1 MDTIMKPTLTKS
13 LIATAVLAASWH
25 ANAAVEIYN
34 KDGTTF
40 SADGLINIFY
50 VNSSIEATDISGAVS
65 DRDQSRIKMGFLPNN
80 IGFNYGKQ
88 LDDLKIEVRSSF
100 WVSINDTDLNRGA
113 TALGTN
119 SLIDVR
125 QFYAKLSGDWGSVTL
140 GKDFGL
146 FNRTN
151 ILGDEL
157 LLGYGQTSDTFGLV
171 DGGNVSF
178 GNISTGY
185 SYPMPKAQI
194 TYRTN
199 DMNGFNVAVGVM
211 DPSKSAADSS
221 EDTPRIEFEA
231 SYTTELNNVG
241 VKGWLNGLSQTS
253 EVQGI
258 EQDQSGLGYGLN
270 VKFSGLSLTASGYS
284 SEGVGYVAGL
294 DNIVGAESNESD
306 GSLLQASYTTGD
318 NRFVISSGETENQ
331 DTANMAAGITT
342 HKNFALGYFRTV
354 RPGIIVVAE
363 FNNTESENTIT
374 SMAEDNKTFSIGTVV
389 TF

>member
-1 MDTIMKPTLTKS
+1 MKHTFSKG
-13 LIATAVLAASWH
+13 LIATAILASSFGSQ
-25 ANAAVEIYN
+25 AAVEIYN

-50 VNSSIEATDISGAVS
+50 VNSNIEATDALGSVS
-65 DRDQSRIKMGFLPNN
+65 ERDQSRVKMGFLPNN
-80 IGFNYGKQ
+80 IGFGYGKQ

-100 WVSINDTDLNRGA
+100 WVSVNDTDLNRGA

-125 QFYAKLSGDWGSVTL
+125 QFYAVLSGDWGSVTL

-185 SYPMPKAQI
+185 VYPFPKAQI
-194 TYRTN
+194 TYRSN
-199 DMNGFNVAVGVM
+199 DMNGLTFAVGVM
-211 DPSKSAADSS
+211 DPNKAAADSS
-221 EDTPRIEFEA
+221 EDTPRLEFEA
-231 SYTTELNNVG
+231 VYTASMGKVWVNG
-241 VKGWLNGLSQTS
+241 VSQSS
-253 EVQGI
+253 EVAGVS
-258 EQDQSGLGYGLN
+258 QDQSGIGYGVN
-270 VKFSGLSLTASGYS
+270 VKFSGVSLTASGYS
-284 SEGVGYVAGL
+284 SEGLGHVAGL
-294 DNIVGAESNESD
+294 DHVVGAESNESD
-306 GSLLQASYTTGD
+306 GYLLQASYTMGD
-318 NRFVISSGETENQ
+318 NRFVISSGETENN
-331 DTANMAAGITT
+331 DTANTAAGTTT

-354 RPGIIVVAE
+354 RPGVILVAE
-363 FNNTESENTIT
+363 FNNTESEN
-374 SMAEDNKTFSIGTVV
+374 SVSSVAEDNSTFSLGTVV

>member
-1 MDTIMKPTLTKS
+1 MKPTLTKS

-25 ANAAVEIYN
+25 ANAGVEIYN

-50 VNSSIEATDISGAVS
+50 VNSSIEATDINGTVS

-241 VKGWLNGLSQTS
+241 IKGWLNGLSQTS

-306 GSLLQASYTTGD
+306 GSLLQVSYTTGD

-331 DTANMAAGITT
+331 DTANMTAGITT
-342 HKNFALGYFRTV
+342 HKNAALGYFRTI
-354 RPGIIVVAE
+354 RPGIIMVAE
-363 FNNTESENTIT
+363 FNNTESENSIT
-374 SMAEDNKTFSIGTVV
+374 SLAEDNKTFSIGTVV

>member
-1 MDTIMKPTLTKS
+1 MKLTLTKS
-13 LIATAVLAASWH
+13 LIATAIIAASYQ
-25 ANAAVEIYN
+25 ANAAIEIYN
-34 KDGTTF
+34 NDGTTF

-50 VNSSIEATDISGAVS
+50 VNSSVEATDAAGTVS
-65 DRDQSRIKMGFLPNN
+65 DRDQSRVKMGFLPNN
-80 IGFNYGKQ
+80 IGFGYGKQ

-157 LLGYGQTSDTFGLV
+157 LLGYGQSSDTFGLV

-185 SYPMPKAQI
+185 SYPFPKAQI

-199 DMNGFNVAVGVM
+199 DINGFNVAVGIM
-211 DPSKSAADSS
+211 DPNKVSADSS
-221 EDTPRIEFEA
+221 ESKPRIEFEA
-231 SYTTELNNVG
+231 SYATQLNDVG
-241 VKGWLNGLSQTS
+241 IKGWLNGVTQSS
-253 EVQGI
+253 EVANVD
-258 EQDQSGLGYGLN
+258 QDQSGLGYGLN
-270 VKFSGLSLTASGYS
+270 VKFSDISLTASGYS
-284 SEGVGYVAGL
+284 SEGLGYVAGL
-294 DNIVGAESNESD
+294 DNIVGAETNESE
-306 GSLLQASYTTGD
+306 GFLLQASYTMD
-318 NRFVISSGETENQ
+318 SNRFVISSGETENE
-331 DTANMAAGITT
+331 DTANVTAGVTT
-342 HKNFALGYFRTV
+342 HKNFALGYFRTI
-354 RPGIIVVAE
+354 RPGVIIVAE
-363 FNNTESENTIT
+363 YNNTKSDNTV
-374 SMAEDNKTFSIGTVV
+374 SSVAEDNKTFSIGTVV

>member
-1 MDTIMKPTLTKS
+1 MKPTLTKS

-25 ANAAVEIYN
+25 ANAGVEIYN

-100 WVSINDTDLNRGA
+100 WVSINDTDLSRGA

-306 GSLLQASYTTGD
+306 GSLLQVSYTTGD

-354 RPGIIVVAE
+354 RPGIIMVAE
-363 FNNTESENTIT
+363 FNNTESENSIT
-374 SMAEDNKTFSIGTVV
+374 SLAEDNKTFSIGTVV

>member
-1 MDTIMKPTLTKS
+1 MKHTLTKS
-13 LIATAVLAASWH
+13 LIATAILASSTA

-34 KDGTTF
+34 NDGTTF

-50 VNSSIEATDISGAVS
+50 VNSSIDATDAAGDVTS
-65 DRDQSRIKMGFLPNN
+65 RDQSRVKMGFLPNN
-80 IGFNYGKQ
+80 IGFGYGKQ
-88 LDDLKIEVRSSF
+88 LDDMKIEVRSSF
-100 WVSINDTDLNRGA
+100 WVSVNDTDLNRGA
-113 TALGTN
+113 NALGTN

-125 QFYAKLSGDWGSVTL
+125 QFYAKLSGDWGSLTL

-185 SYPMPKAQI
+185 SYPFPKSQI

-199 DMNGFNVAVGVM
+199 DMNGLSLAVGIM
-211 DPSKSAADSS
+211 DPNKAAAGSS

-231 SYTTELNNVG
+231 IYAASMDSMDAKVWVNG
-241 VKGWLNGLSQTS
+241 VSQSS
-253 EVQGI
+253 EVDGVD
-258 EQDQSGLGYGLN
+258 QDQSGLGYGVN
-270 VKFSGLSLTASGYS
+270 VKFSGISLTASGYS
-284 SEGVGYVAGL
+284 SEGLGHVAGL
-294 DNIVGAESNESD
+294 DHVVGAESNESD
-306 GSLLQASYTTGD
+306 GYLVQASYTTGA
-318 NRFVISSGETENQ
+318 NRFVISSGETENL
-331 DTANMAAGITT
+331 DKSAPAAGVTK
-342 HKNFALGYFRTV
+342 HSNFALGYFRTV
-354 RPGIIVVAE
+354 RPGVILVAE
-363 FNNTESENTIT
+363 YNNTESENSVSTV
-374 SMAEDNKTFSIGTVV
+374 AEDNGTFSIGTVV

>member
-1 MDTIMKPTLTKS
+1 MKPTLTKS
-13 LIATAVLAASWH
+13 LIATAVLATSWH
-25 ANAAVEIYN
+25 ANAGVEIYN

-100 WVSINDTDLNRGA
+100 WVSINDTDLSRGA

-306 GSLLQASYTTGD
+306 GSLLQVSYTTGD

-354 RPGIIVVAE
+354 RPGIIMVAE
-363 FNNTESENTIT
+363 FNNTESENSIT
-374 SMAEDNKTFSIGTVV
+374 SLAEDNKTFSIGTVV

>member
-1 MDTIMKPTLTKS
+1 MKHTFSKG
-13 LIATAVLAASWH
+13 LIATAILVSSFASQ
-25 ANAAVEIYN
+25 AAVEIYN

-50 VNSSIEATDISGAVS
+50 VNSNIEATDALGSVS
-65 DRDQSRIKMGFLPNN
+65 ERDQSRVKMGFLPNN
-80 IGFNYGKQ
+80 IGFGYGKQ

-100 WVSINDTDLNRGA
+100 WVSVNDTDLNRGA

-125 QFYAKLSGDWGSVTL
+125 QFYAVLSGDWGSVTL

-151 ILGDEL
+151 ISGDEL

-185 SYPMPKAQI
+185 VYPFPKAQI
-194 TYRTN
+194 TYRSN
-199 DMNGFNVAVGVM
+199 DMNGLTFAVGVM
-211 DPSKSAADSS
+211 DPNKAAADSS
-221 EDTPRIEFEA
+221 EDTPRLEFEA
-231 SYTTELNNVG
+231 VYTASMGKVWVNG
-241 VKGWLNGLSQTS
+241 VSQSS
-253 EVQGI
+253 EVAGVS
-258 EQDQSGLGYGLN
+258 QDQSGIGYGVN
-270 VKFSGLSLTASGYS
+270 VKFSGVSLTASGYS
-284 SEGVGYVAGL
+284 SEGLGHVAGL
-294 DNIVGAESNESD
+294 DHVVGAESNESD
-306 GSLLQASYTTGD
+306 GYLLQASYTMGD
-318 NRFVISSGETENQ
+318 NRFVISSGETENN
-331 DTANMAAGITT
+331 DTANTAAGTTT

-354 RPGIIVVAE
+354 RPGVILVAE
-363 FNNTESENTIT
+363 FNNTESEN
-374 SMAEDNKTFSIGTVV
+374 SVSSVAEDNSTFSLGTVV

>member
-1 MDTIMKPTLTKS
+1 MKHTFTKS
-13 LIATAVLAASWH
+13 LLATAILASSFATQ
-25 ANAAVEIYN
+25 AAVEIYN

-50 VNSSIEATDISGAVS
+50 VNSNIEATDALGAVS
-65 DRDQSRIKMGFLPNN
+65 ERDQSRVKMGFLPNN
-80 IGFNYGKQ
+80 IGFGYGKQ
-88 LDDLKIEVRSSF
+88 LDDMKIEVRSSF
-100 WVSINDTDLNRGA
+100 WVSVNDTDLNRGA

-125 QFYAKLSGDWGSVTL
+125 QFYAVLSGDWGSVTL

-185 SYPMPKAQI
+185 VYPFPKAQI
-194 TYRTN
+194 TYRSK
-199 DMNGFNVAVGVM
+199 DMNGFNFAVGIM
-211 DPSKSAADSS
+211 DPNKAAAGSS
-221 EDTPRIEFEA
+221 EDTPRMEFEA
-231 SYTTELNNVG
+231 SYAVNLDSAAVKAWVNG
-241 VKGWLNGLSQTS
+241 VSQSS
-253 EVQGI
+253 EVAGI
-258 EQDQSGLGYGLN
+258 SQDQSGVGYGLN
-270 VKFSGLSLTASGYS
+270 VKFSGISLTASGYS
-284 SEGVGYVAGL
+284 SEGLGHVAGL
-294 DNIVGAESNESD
+294 DHVVGAESNESE
-306 GSLLQASYTTGD
+306 GMLVQASYTMGD
-318 NRFVISSGETENQ
+318 NRFVISSGETENL
-331 DTANMAAGITT
+331 DTANTAAGTTT

-354 RPGIIVVAE
+354 RPGVILVAE
-363 FNNTESENTIT
+363 YNNTESEN
-374 SMAEDNKTFSIGTVV
+374 SVSSVAEDNKTFSIGTVV

>member
-1 MDTIMKPTLTKS
+1 MKHTFSKG
-13 LIATAVLAASWH
+13 LIATAILASSFASQ
-25 ANAAVEIYN
+25 AAVEIYN

-50 VNSSIEATDISGAVS
+50 VNSNIEATDALGSVS
-65 DRDQSRIKMGFLPNN
+65 ERDQSRVKMGFLPNN
-80 IGFNYGKQ
+80 IGFGYGKQ

-100 WVSINDTDLNRGA
+100 WVSVNDTDLNRGA

-125 QFYAKLSGDWGSVTL
+125 QFYAVLSGDWGSVTL

-185 SYPMPKAQI
+185 VYPFPKAQI
-194 TYRTN
+194 TYRSN
-199 DMNGFNVAVGVM
+199 DMNGLTFAVGVM
-211 DPSKSAADSS
+211 DPNKAAADSS
-221 EDTPRIEFEA
+221 EDTPRLEFEA
-231 SYTTELNNVG
+231 VYTASMGKVWVNG
-241 VKGWLNGLSQTS
+241 VSQSS
-253 EVQGI
+253 EVTGVS
-258 EQDQSGLGYGLN
+258 QDQSGIGYGVN
-270 VKFSGLSLTASGYS
+270 VKFSGVSLTASGYS
-284 SEGVGYVAGL
+284 SEGLGHVAGL
-294 DNIVGAESNESD
+294 DHVVGAESNESD
-306 GSLLQASYTTGD
+306 GYLLQASYTMGD
-318 NRFVISSGETENQ
+318 NRFVISSGETENN
-331 DTANMAAGITT
+331 DTANTAAGTTT

-354 RPGIIVVAE
+354 RPGVILVAE
-363 FNNTESENTIT
+363 FNNTESEN
-374 SMAEDNKTFSIGTVV
+374 SVSSVAEDNSTFSLGTVV

>member
-1 MDTIMKPTLTKS
+1 MKPTLTKS
-13 LIATAVLAASWH
+13 LIATAVLATSWH
-25 ANAAVEIYN
+25 ANAGVEIYN

-100 WVSINDTDLNRGA
+100 WVSINDTDLSRGA

-354 RPGIIVVAE
+354 RPGIIMVAE
-363 FNNTESENTIT
+363 FNNTESENSIT
-374 SMAEDNKTFSIGTVV
+374 SLAEDNKTFSIGTVV